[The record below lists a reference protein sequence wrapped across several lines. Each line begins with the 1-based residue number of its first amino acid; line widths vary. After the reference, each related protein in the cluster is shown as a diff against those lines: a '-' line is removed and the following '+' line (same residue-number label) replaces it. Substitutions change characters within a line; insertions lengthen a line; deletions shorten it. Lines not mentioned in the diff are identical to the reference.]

1 VKSIRRPIATLVLVA
16 LASLAALAIA
26 CSGGNKAENPTAA
39 PSGAQATA
47 TPRPG
52 TQTAGS
58 ADRTPSKVAPELQQT
73 STPSAGSGDAK
84 QGGVLRRLWS
94 DPPTLDPH
102 QVSDTTSAS
111 IVVEIFSGLVR
122 LSSDLKLE
130 PDLAESYTTS
140 GGGTVYEFKLRPDL
154 KFSDG
159 TPVTAADFKWS
170 MERAAHPDTES
181 TVAELYL
188 GDIVGVNEIVK
199 GRGAVTDAKGIEVV
213 DARTLRITIDAPKP
227 YFLAKLTYPT
237 AYVVSRKNVEQG
249 GADWTRKAVGT
260 GSFRLEEYR
269 VGERLVLARNDNH
282 WGRKALLDRVNFN
295 LAGGVSMAMYEN
307 DEIDITGVGLL
318 DIDRLKDPREPLNKQ
333 LVTVPPG
340 FSVSYIGFNTAKPPF
355 DDLNF
360 RKALNYAVDKQL
372 IASEVF
378 GGLVQPA
385 YGVLPPGFPGY
396 SGAVDGLKFN
406 ADLAKE
412 YLQKSKYADAARRP
426 RIVITVPGTGGSPTL
441 DIEVVTDMWEQT
453 LGVKAEIQQVE
464 WATYLQ
470 DLNRRRLQAFGG
482 LGWEADYPDPQDF
495 IDILFHSTSNANHG
509 AYSNSE
515 IDKIVES
522 ARTEADPQKRFE
534 LYKTAELK
542 IVEDAPWV
550 PMWFDTEGYALVKP
564 WVKGYRFTPLIV
576 PKLKDVWIDK

>member
-1 VKSIRRPIATLVLVA
+1 VA
-16 LASLAALAIA
+16 IAALLIA
-26 CSGGNKAENPTAA
+26 ACGGGSKAESPTTPI
-39 PSGAQATA
+39 PSGQTA
-47 TPRPG
+47 TPASG
-52 TQTAGS
+52 ATAPAVG
-58 ADRTPSKVAPELQQT
+58 ANRTPTSKIAPELQQT
-73 STPSAGSGDAK
+73 STPGPRADGAR
-84 QGGVLRRLWS
+84 QGGVLRRLWA

-122 LSSDLKLE
+122 LNSDLKIE
-130 PDLAESYTTS
+130 PDLAESFTTS

-159 TPVTAADFKWS
+159 TPVNAADFKWS
-170 MERAAHPDTES
+170 MERASHPDTES

-188 GDIVGVNEIVK
+188 GDILGIKEIVDGK
-199 GRGAVTDAKGIEVV
+199 GAVTSARGIEVI
-213 DARTLRITIDAPKP
+213 DQRTLRITIDAPKP

-237 AYVVSRKNVEQG
+237 AYVVSRSNVQAG
-249 GADWTRKAVGT
+249 GADWTRKPAGT
-260 GSFRLEEYR
+260 GPFRLEEYR
-269 VGERLVLARNDNH
+269 IGERLVLARNDH
-282 WGRKALLDRVNFN
+282 YWGRKAYLDRVTFN
-295 LAGGVSMAMYEN
+295 LAGGVAMAMYEN

-318 DIDRLKDPREPLNKQ
+318 DIDRVKDPREPLNKE

-355 DDLNF
+355 DDVNF
-360 RKALNYAVDKQL
+360 RKALNHAVDKEL
-372 IASEVF
+372 IATEVF
-378 GGLVQPA
+378 GGLVAPA
-385 YGVLPPGFPGY
+385 YGILPPGFPGY
-396 SGAVDGLKFN
+396 TGEVKGLRYN

-412 YLQKSKYADAARRP
+412 YLQKSKYADPASRP
-426 RIVITVPGTGGSPTL
+426 RIVVTVPGTGGSPTL

-495 IDILFHSTSNANHG
+495 LDILFHSSSDANHG
-509 AYSNSE
+509 GYKNTE
-515 IDKIVES
+515 IDGIVER
-522 ARTEADPQKRFE
+522 ARTEADPQKRFD
-534 LYKTAELK
+534 LYKQAEQM

-550 PMWFDTEGYALVKP
+550 PMWFDTEGFALVKP
-564 WVKGYRFTPLIV
+564 RVKGFRFTPLIV
-576 PKLKDVWIDK
+576 SKLKDVWIDK